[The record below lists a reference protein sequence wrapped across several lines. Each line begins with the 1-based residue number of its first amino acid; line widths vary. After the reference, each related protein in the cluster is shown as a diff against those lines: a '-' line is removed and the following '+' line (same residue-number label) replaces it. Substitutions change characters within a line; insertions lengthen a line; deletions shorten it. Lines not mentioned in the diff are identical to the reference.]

1 MIERHRF
8 RRHDIEMQLLE
19 VAPNQIRWI
28 WKIDGRHTLK
38 SQCTLPSMDIARSE
52 ALMYA
57 QIVITRLDH
66 PLHAIVD

>member
-8 RRHDIEMQLLE
+8 RGHAIELQLLE
-19 VAPNQIRWI
+19 VAPNQVRWI
-28 WKIDGRHTLK
+28 WKIDGRHSFK
-38 SQCTLPSMDIARSE
+38 SQCTLPSMDMARSE

-66 PLHAIVD
+66 PLHAMAE